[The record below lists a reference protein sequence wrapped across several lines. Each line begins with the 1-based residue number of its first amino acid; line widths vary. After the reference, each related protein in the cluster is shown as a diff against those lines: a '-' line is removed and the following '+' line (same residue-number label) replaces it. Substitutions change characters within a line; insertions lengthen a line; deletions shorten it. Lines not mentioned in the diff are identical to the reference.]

1 MKANELK
8 KGGRYYSR
16 VWGGYRYFTG
26 KTEMLGHYTN
36 EGWKVEKCYMFN
48 GQFGGPEIPYT
59 EADLAKLEER

>member
-1 MKANELK
+1 
-8 KGGRYYSR
+8 
-16 VWGGYRYFTG
+16 
-26 KTEMLGHYTN
+26 MLGHFTN